1 MLGLTDNVTS
11 TEYKSTV
18 NLDVKITMETHFS
31 HNTNKKDISRV
42 TWVTDLASDTE
53 EFGNNKNKTSEQPS
67 GPFVIDTNRNKTFR
81 KMKTWGEL
89 EWEWRLIKGRRPVRA
104 L

>member
-42 TWVTDLASDTE
+42 T
-53 EFGNNKNKTSEQPS
+53 
-67 GPFVIDTNRNKTFR
+67 
-81 KMKTWGEL
+81 
-89 EWEWRLIKGRRPVRA
+89 
-104 L
+104 